1 MWVPVLLALALGLRT
16 AASYRGNPPL
26 RGVGLAL
33 HATRGAKAEPIAVAR
48 VPALLTDMHMARI
61 MVAGDRYVVPG
72 DFVVNELYGV
82 GKYLGIR
89 QVNIS
94 PAQEKQTFVPSVVVQ
109 YLDGEVTWFEKFVQ
123 RELWVFRTAE
133 SGEQEL
139 GSILDLRKWNR
150 KKKTVQAK
158 SRR

>member
-1 MWVPVLLALALGLRT
+1 MWVPFLLALVLGLRT
-16 AASYRGNPPL
+16 TAYRYQGNLPP
-26 RGVGLAL
+26 RGDRCLAL
-33 HATRGAKAEPIAVAR
+33 LATPAKTVRQVSR
-48 VPALLTDMHMARI
+48 VPLLTDVHMARI

-72 DFVVNELYGV
+72 DYVVNELYGV

-139 GSILDLRKWNR
+139 GSVLDLRKWNR
-150 KKKTVQAK
+150 KKKSVEVK